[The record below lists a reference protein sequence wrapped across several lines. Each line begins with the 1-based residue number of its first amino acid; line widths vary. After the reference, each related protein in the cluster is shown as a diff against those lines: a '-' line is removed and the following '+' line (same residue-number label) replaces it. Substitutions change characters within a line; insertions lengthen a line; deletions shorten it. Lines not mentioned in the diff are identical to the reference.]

1 MGNFKNAGKKVAA
14 RVNNYT
20 QTARAMYYRIAV
32 KTGELHLLNLNQ
44 ACRII
49 RANNTIQVMFNNKAA
64 NNVVFTYT
72 TQAAATREFNKLTAW
87 IAPSLIEKNK

>member
-1 MGNFKNAGKKVAA
+1 
-14 RVNNYT
+14 
-20 QTARAMYYRIAV
+20 MYYRIAV